1 MNDSSVIDIIPVPLE
16 DIYVTV
22 KTNNGKNITYTDCF
36 ECSLLRIIQLLIL
49 DLNGYENVDIKYLRS
64 KTSNKQIINFF
75 EKYPMCNN
83 KLFENTDIRSE
94 WASILNELDDI
105 YYHRDIHGNLIDDYS
120 KKNYE
125 VDTIIEN
132 FINIFWNLFDLL
144 DWKQYISI
152 MPIERFM
159 DIERYQIFFDLI
171 TKNFERDKY
180 IVKIHIIE
188 QYRCINNEIKSQSN
202 SELTNFFS
210 IFYSERDVIFL
221 KSIIKVN
228 NNNIWKWILYS
239 WYYMDK
245 DNLIDGHSEISNML

>member
-1 MNDSSVIDIIPVPLE
+1 
-16 DIYVTV
+16 
-22 KTNNGKNITYTDCF
+22 
-36 ECSLLRIIQLLIL
+36 
-49 DLNGYENVDIKYLRS
+49 
-64 KTSNKQIINFF
+64 
-75 EKYPMCNN
+75 
-83 KLFENTDIRSE
+83 
-94 WASILNELDDI
+94 
-105 YYHRDIHGNLIDDYS
+105 
-120 KKNYE
+120 
-125 VDTIIEN
+125 
-132 FINIFWNLFDLL
+132 
-144 DWKQYISI
+144 
-152 MPIERFM
+152 M